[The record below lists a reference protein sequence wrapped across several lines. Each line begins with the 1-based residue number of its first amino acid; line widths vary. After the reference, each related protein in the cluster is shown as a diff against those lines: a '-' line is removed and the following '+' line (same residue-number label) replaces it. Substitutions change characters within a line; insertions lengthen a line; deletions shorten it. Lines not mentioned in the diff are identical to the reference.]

1 MTRSTGEMPWTGR
14 SPSSRWRDRTRSA
27 EETRWTRW
35 PVVLLAAYKRW
46 LSPLLPRSC
55 RFSPT
60 CSEYARVAL
69 LKYGFWRGGARGAA
83 RLLRCQPF
91 HPGGID
97 LP

>member
-1 MTRSTGEMPWTGR
+1 VTRSTGEMPWTGS
-14 SPSSRWRDRTRSA
+14 SPSQWPERARWVGV
-27 EETRWTRW
+27 TRWTRW
-35 PVVLLAAYKRW
+35 PVVLLAVYKRW

-69 LKYGFWRGGARGAA
+69 LKYGFWGGGARGAA

>member
-1 MTRSTGEMPWTGR
+1 MVSSSGRDCSTGHH
-14 SPSSRWRDRTRSA
+14 
-27 EETRWTRW
+27 
-35 PVVLLAAYKRW
+35 

-60 CSEYARVAL
+60 CSEYGRLAV
-69 LKYGFWRGGARGAA
+69 LKHGVWRGVPLTVG

>member
-1 MTRSTGEMPWTGR
+1 MIRLIT
-14 SPSSRWRDRTRSA
+14 DF
-27 EETRWTRW
+27 
-35 PVVLLAAYKRW
+35 LLLYKRY

-60 CSEYARVAL
+60 CSEYVRLAV
-69 LKYGFWRGGARGAA
+69 LKHGVLRGLYLGIG
-83 RLLRCQPF
+83 RLLRCQPL